1 MSDVNFAGVSIEL
14 VYTVREQDR
23 EETTVRVPFETEKLA
38 RRHAPVITAL
48 LKDRELFCDRAARH
62 LDRRVEPQA
71 IDAVA
76 IVRDAAKL
84 GMIVMQAFQKEQV
97 PF

>member
-1 MSDVNFAGVSIEL
+1 MSDVIFQGVSIEL
-14 VYTVREQDR
+14 VYLVREDGR
-23 EETTVRVPFETEKLA
+23 EETAVRVPFETEKLA

-48 LKDRELFCDRAARH
+48 LKDRELFCDLVARH

-76 IVRDAAKL
+76 IVRDATAL
-84 GMIVMQAFQKEQV
+84 GRSVVQAFYHDEV